1 MEPIIIDNLYNFGED
16 EVRLGIDEAG
26 RGPVLGPMVYAGF
39 YCKKNDEK
47 LLKEMKIDDSKKIN
61 EADREKMFIKL
72 NNSKLPFGWRVY
84 VLMPQ
89 DISAKMLK
97 KQKYNLNEISHDT
110 AISIIEHV
118 ISRGCN
124 LSEVFVDTVGKA
136 STYEEKLQKLFPHIK
151 CTVKEKADSL
161 YPVVSAASIC
171 AKVTRDFLLKKWK
184 YEEPIIN
191 TDNSRFSNSNS
202 NKNNNSSS
210 YEFGSGYPG
219 DPVTKNFLKNNFDS
233 VFGFPSIVRFSWST
247 ADSMLENLGDKI
259 EWYDDEENNDSK
271 SMKRKIPFDYS
282 KFQRPS
288 IERSLFYS
296 KIGLDLVEN
305 L

>member
-1 MEPIIIDNLYNFGED
+1 MEPIIIDNVFDFGKE

-39 YCKKNDEK
+39 YCNEKDER
-47 LLKEMKIDDSKKIN
+47 LLKEMKIDDSKKIS
-61 EADREKMFIKL
+61 ESDREKMFIKL
-72 NNSKLPFGWRVY
+72 NNSSLPFGWRVH

-124 LSEVFVDTVGKA
+124 LTEVYVDTVGKA
-136 STYEEKLQKLFPHIK
+136 SVYEEKLQKIFPNIK
-151 CTVKEKADSL
+151 CIVKEKADSL
-161 YPVVSAASIC
+161 FPVVSAASIC
-171 AKVTRDFLLKKWK
+171 AKVTRDFLIKKWK

-191 TDNSRFSNSNS
+191 I
-202 NKNNNSSS
+202 NNG
-210 YEFGSGYPG
+210 FGSGYPG
-219 DPVTKNFLKNNFDS
+219 DPVTKNFLKNNFDAI
-233 VFGFPSIVRFSWST
+233 FGFPSIVRFSWST
-247 ADSMLENLGDKI
+247 ADNMLETMGEKI
-259 EWYDDEENNDSK
+259 EWYDDEENNDVK
-271 SMKRKIPFDYS
+271 SMKRKIPFDYT
-282 KFQRPS
+282 KIQRPYIS
-288 IERSLFYS
+288 RSTFYS
-296 KIGLDLVEN
+296 KNGFDLIED

>member
-1 MEPIIIDNLYNFGED
+1 MEPLIIDNLYKFGDE

-39 YCKKNDEK
+39 YCNKEHEK
-47 LLKEMKIDDSKKIN
+47 LLKEMKIDDSKKIS
-61 EADREKMFIKL
+61 EADREMMFHKL
-72 NNSKLPFGWRVY
+72 NNSSLPFGWRIH

-110 AISIIEHV
+110 AISIIDHV
-118 ISRGCN
+118 ITRGCN
-124 LSEVFVDTVGKA
+124 LTEVFVDTVGKP
-136 STYEEKLQKLFPHIK
+136 SVYEEKLKRLFPHIK

-171 AKVTRDFLLKKWK
+171 AKVTRDFLIKKWK
-184 YEEPIIN
+184 YEEPLVNI
-191 TDNSRFSNSNS
+191 D
-202 NKNNNSSS
+202 KG
-210 YEFGSGYPG
+210 FGSGYPG
-219 DPVTKNFLKNNFDS
+219 DPITKNFLKNNFDT

-247 ADSMLENLGDKI
+247 ADNMLETMGEQI
-259 EWYDDEENNDSK
+259 EWYDDIENNDSK
-271 SMKRKIPFDYS
+271 AIKRKTPFDYS
-282 KFQRPS
+282 KLQKPFVQ
-288 IERSLFYS
+288 RSLFYS
-296 KIGLDLVEN
+296 KVGLDLVEN

>member
-1 MEPIIIDNLYNFGED
+1 MEPIIIDNLYEFGNE

-26 RGPVLGPMVYAGF
+26 RGPVLGPMVYSGF
-39 YCKKNDEK
+39 YCNKEHEK
-47 LLKEMKIDDSKKIN
+47 LLKEMKIDDSKKIT
-61 EADREKMFIKL
+61 EADREKMFVKL
-72 NNSKLPFGWRVY
+72 NNSKLPFGWRVHI
-84 VLMPQ
+84 LLPQ

-118 ISRGCN
+118 INRGCN
-124 LSEVFVDTVGKA
+124 LTEVFVDTVGKA
-136 STYEEKLQKLFPHIK
+136 SVYEEKLQKMFPHIK

-191 TDNSRFSNSNS
+191 IDNG
-202 NKNNNSSS
+202 
-210 YEFGSGYPG
+210 FGSGYPG
-219 DPVTKNFLKNNFDS
+219 DLVTKNFLKNNFDS

-247 ADSMLENLGDKI
+247 ADTMLENLGEKI
-259 EWYDDEENNDSK
+259 EWYDDEEGNDSK
-271 SMKRKIPFDYS
+271 ALKRKIPFDYS
-282 KFQRPS
+282 KFKSPY
-288 IERSLFYS
+288 IKRSTFYS
-296 KIGLDLVEN
+296 KNGLDLVEN

>member
-1 MEPIIIDNLYNFGED
+1 MEPIIIDNLYEFGDD
-16 EVRLGIDEAG
+16 EIRLGIDEAG
-26 RGPVLGPMVYAGF
+26 RGPVLGPMVYSGF
-39 YCKKNDEK
+39 YCKKEDEK

-61 EADREKMFIKL
+61 EGDREKMFLKL
-72 NNSKLPFGWRVY
+72 NNAKLPFGWRVHI
-84 VLMPQ
+84 LLPQ

-118 ISRGCN
+118 INRGCN
-124 LSEVFVDTVGKA
+124 LTEVFVDTVGKA
-136 STYEEKLQKLFPHIK
+136 SIYEEKLQKIFPHIK

-171 AKVTRDFLLKKWK
+171 AKVTRDFILKKWK

-191 TDNSRFSNSNS
+191 IDNG
-202 NKNNNSSS
+202 
-210 YEFGSGYPG
+210 FGSGYPG
-219 DPVTKNFLKNNFDS
+219 DPITKNFLKNNFDS

-247 ADSMLENLGDKI
+247 AENMLENLGDKI

-282 KFQRPS
+282 KLQRPF
-288 IERSLFYS
+288 IKRSTFYS
-296 KIGLDLVEN
+296 KNGLDLVEN